1 MIAVSSQQ
9 ECNRKQSTTQ
19 AGWKLHISIIRALLT
34 AEKICSMEVICRNMM
49 KRMKNKLV
57 IMKVHTMMITESH
70 YLNTQETMIV

>member
-1 MIAVSSQQ
+1 MIVVSYLQ
-9 ECNRKQSTTQ
+9 ECSRKQSTTQ
-19 AGWKLHISIIRALLT
+19 AGWKLHISITQALLT
-34 AEKICSMEVICRNMM
+34 VEKICSMEVICRNMM